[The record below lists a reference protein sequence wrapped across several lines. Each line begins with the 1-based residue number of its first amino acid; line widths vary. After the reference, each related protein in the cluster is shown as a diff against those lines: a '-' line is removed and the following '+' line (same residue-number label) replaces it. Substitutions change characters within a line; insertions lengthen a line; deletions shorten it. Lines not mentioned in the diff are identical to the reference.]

1 MIILCIVVYVI
12 GYAVCGH
19 ITKKNTVLSVAFVN
33 VAPGDA
39 LSEQLG
45 SGFLTAQQI
54 DPKKNEVYLYTGLYL
69 TDNENDPNHQY
80 TYASRMKI
88 LGAIDSESLDVVLM
102 NKEAF
107 DAFSQNGLLCNIE
120 ELLLQNDK
128 ELFQDISLCLQTNT
142 VILEDNSIDLYFDD
156 TVTYS
161 AETEEYFMGLDISQ
175 FPCIKNAQL
184 NGTVYLGVIANS
196 PHADESVQYI
206 RYLARK

>member
-1 MIILCIVVYVI
+1 MRILQRSNADHAKKNHTIDNLHGKAKLRYIWDYYKFPLIILCIVVYVI

-120 ELLLQNDK
+120 
-128 ELFQDISLCLQTNT
+128 
-142 VILEDNSIDLYFDD
+142 
-156 TVTYS
+156 
-161 AETEEYFMGLDISQ
+161 
-175 FPCIKNAQL
+175 
-184 NGTVYLGVIANS
+184 
-196 PHADESVQYI
+196 
-206 RYLARK
+206 